1 MKIAMYNLTTTCRF
15 GGVETFVWEVSREL
29 ARRGEEVHILGG
41 RGKIRKQIPGVKISL
56 FPFWP
61 RDRLPNWGT
70 RFRKLGE
77 RWSFGLF
84 ALPKAIRERYDIV
97 HIHKPFDLPLGVII
111 RKKTGSK
118 LILGSHGTDF
128 FPGDKIF
135 GRRVDGIVACSAF
148 NGRQVEERYGVA
160 PRIIYNG
167 IDPEIFRPVPPN
179 LALQRQLGLLTANRI
194 IVFTGRLIG
203 LKGVGDLLRALAGLS
218 ETYPWQLLV
227 IGEGE
232 SRVAL
237 QKLSDGLG
245 IGRRVI
251 FTGFVP
257 NDELPHY
264 YASADLA
271 VFPSV
276 ADETF
281 GVAICEA
288 MACGRAVVSTW
299 VGGIPELVIHG
310 EAGLLARPRDPADLG
325 IKISQLLREDDLR
338 RHLGE
343 AALRRVRRLF
353 TWEKVADRLQQVYNA
368 VMEGEKPTEQIQA
381 ESLPLLCPGEKE
393 GRS

>member
-1 MKIAMYNLTTTCRF
+1 
-15 GGVETFVWEVSREL
+15 
-29 ARRGEEVHILGG
+29 
-41 RGKIRKQIPGVKISL
+41 
-56 FPFWP
+56 
-61 RDRLPNWGT
+61 
-70 RFRKLGE
+70 LGE

-167 IDPEIFRPVPPN
+167 IDPEIFRPVSPN

-325 IKISQLLREDDLR
+325 IKISRLLREDDLR